1 MVIVPLLV
9 VFNPI
14 VLVPVG
20 FALAKIPLDVCA
32 SVPAP
37 LILPGLKL
45 IVPALVN
52 VMLLL
57 IDNVEALA
65 MLIVPLFVML
75 AARVGFNPTPILN
88 IPVFAMVIGTDKVT
102 VLLTLLILFVI
113 VPVNVNG
120 PGPFN
125 IVKLAVAK
133 FIVAPNVNG
142 TLKKKTVPLAKL
154 NVPL

>member
-88 IPVFAMVIGTDKVT
+88 IPVFAMVIGTDKVA
-102 VLLTLLILFVI
+102 LLLILFVI